1 MSRTCKEI
9 RADFI
14 KFFEDRGHTF
24 VRSSSLL
31 PGDDPTLLFTN
42 AGMNQFKELF
52 LGTATRDYVRAAN
65 TQKCIR
71 AGGKHNDLEDV
82 GRDTYH
88 HTFFEMLGNWSFGDY
103 FKEDAVK
110 WAWEL
115 LTEVWG
121 LPKDRL
127 YATVF
132 QGDRSE
138 GLAPDDEAKKLWAEL
153 TDIDPSHILL
163 GDKKDNFWEM
173 GDTGPCGPCSEVHID
188 MTPDG
193 SGGSLV
199 NADDARVI
207 EIWNLVFIQ
216 FNRGADGKLSPLP
229 ARHVD
234 TGMGLE
240 RVGMAMQG
248 KKSNYATDL
257 FVPIIE
263 KIETLTE
270 HRYGASAG
278 IDDRFD
284 VADAD
289 DIGNVACRVIADH
302 ARTLTFAIA
311 DGIIPSNEGRGYV
324 VRRILRRAA
333 RYGRQY
339 LNIEGLFLAGLV
351 ETVVELMGDVFP
363 EIVERKDYVI
373 ATVTEEEES
382 FGRTLDRGI
391 QLFNRQ
397 ADKVKAAGQ
406 SILGGDVAFD
416 LYATYGFPV
425 DLTQLMAEELGMQVD
440 MDGFRA
446 EMDAHRDASKGDGS
460 TFKVE
465 AITGLPACDDIGK
478 YTHAPIDAAVVGWVD
493 GENFITEGQLPAG
506 AEAAVVLN
514 RTNFYGQSGGQLGD
528 SGRLVWPGG
537 RFAVSDTQIAGDCV
551 LHVGQVEEGSLQV
564 AEVVQCRVDVAR
576 VATMRNH
583 SATHL
588 LNWALRKVVGDQVNQ
603 AGSEVGPDH
612 LRFDFSHGKAVDAD
626 QLAEVER
633 LVNDR
638 IMADEQVGVTNMSL
652 DDAGKI
658 PGVRAVFGEK
668 YGQEVR
674 VVSIGAASEIEN
686 SDENCA
692 VELCGGTHMPSTG
705 GIGVFKIVSEES
717 VAKGVRRITAL
728 TGAKA
733 VEQIQR
739 IDAVVKG
746 LSGALRAPVDE
757 LVDRVTAMQKEIKEL
772 RKRPTGGGG
781 QAVSVVSQIDS
792 AHGKIVIA
800 SSDRGDPGAMRN
812 FCDQQRQKGAAAVF
826 IGGAAGPKVVL
837 IAMVSREMVDAGGV
851 KAGDW
856 VKTIAPTVG
865 GGGGGKP
872 TLAQA
877 GGKDPS
883 RLPEALEAAGKWVS
897 DQLN

>member
-1 MSRTCKEI
+1 MMSRTCKEI

-24 VRSSSLL
+24 VPSSSLL

-42 AGMNQFKELF
+42 AGMNQYKELF

-103 FKEDAVK
+103 FKEDAIK

-115 LTEVWG
+115 LTDVWG

-132 QGDRSE
+132 EGDESE
-138 GLAPDDEAKKLWAEL
+138 GLEPDDEARKLWAEL
-153 TDIDPSHILL
+153 TDIDPSHILM

-188 MTPDG
+188 LTPDG

-278 IDDRFD
+278 LEDRFD

-302 ARTLTFAIA
+302 ARALTFAIA

-339 LNIEGLFLAGLV
+339 LNIEGTFLAGLV

-363 EIVERKDYVI
+363 EIVERKQYVI
-373 ATVTEEEES
+373 ETITEEEES

-397 ADKVKAAGQ
+397 ADKLKSAGK
-406 SILGGDVAFD
+406 SVLGGDVAFD

-425 DLTQLMAEELGMQVD
+425 DLTQLMADELGLQVD

-446 EMDAHRDASKGDGS
+446 EMDTHRDASKGDGS
-460 TFKVE
+460 TFKAE
-465 AITGLPACDDIGK
+465 AVAGLPACDDSGK
-478 YTHAPIDAAVVGWVD
+478 YSHDPIDAAVVGWVD
-493 GENFITEGQLPAG
+493 GENFITEGTLAG
-506 AEAAVVLN
+506 GAQVAVVLN
-514 RTNFYGQSGGQLGD
+514 RTNFYGQAGGQLGD
-528 SGRLVWPGG
+528 SGRLVWSGG
-537 RFAVSDTQIAGDCV
+537 RFLVNDTQIAGDCV
-551 LHVGQVEEGSLQV
+551 LHVGVVEEGDL
-564 AEVVQCRVDVAR
+564 EVGESVRCEVNSDRLD
-576 VATMRNH
+576 TMRNH
-583 SATHL
+583 TGTHL

-603 AGSEVGPDH
+603 AGSEVGPNH
-612 LRFDFSHGKAVDAD
+612 LRFDFSHGKAVDPE
-626 QLAEVER
+626 QLAQVER
-633 LVNDR
+633 LVNSR
-638 IMADEQVGVTNMSL
+638 IMADEKVATIETSL
-652 DDAGKI
+652 EEAKKI

-674 VVSIGAASEIEN
+674 VVTIGSTQDADGDCAAEF
-686 SDENCA
+686 
-692 VELCGGTHMPSTG
+692 CGGTHMAATG
-705 GIGVFKIVSEES
+705 GIGLFKIISEES

-728 TGAKA
+728 TGSGA
-733 VEQIQR
+733 VEHMQR
-739 IDAVVKG
+739 TDAVVKG
-746 LSGALRAPVDE
+746 LSGVLRAPADE
-757 LVDRVTAMQKEIKEL
+757 LIDRVTAMQKEIKQL
-772 RKRPTGGGG
+772 RKRPVGGG
-781 QAVSVVSQIDS
+781 AAATSVVSEVDS
-792 AHGKIVIA
+792 ACGKVLVA
-800 SSDRGDPGAMRN
+800 SSDGADPGQMRN

-826 IGGAAGPKVVL
+826 IGGAAGAKVIL
-837 IAMVSREMVDAGGV
+837 IAMVSQELVDACGV

-856 VKTIAPTVG
+856 VKAIAPVVG

-883 RLPEALEAAGKWVS
+883 KLPEALDAASEWVKGRLS
-897 DQLN
+897 